1 MLQFLKME
9 HPAQKRYHNL
19 IHSLPCCF
27 PTDETDEEEEIIEEY
42 PQKETRRKKVRVR
55 MEIQSPNT
63 LYCLEYSLI
72 TPTWFGH

>member
-9 HPAQKRYHNL
+9 HPAQKGYHYL
-19 IHSLPCCF
+19 IHSLACCF

-55 MEIQSPNT
+55 MEIQSPNA

-72 TPTWFGH
+72 TST

>member
-9 HPAQKRYHNL
+9 HPAQKRYHYL

-63 LYCLEYSLI
+63 LYCLEYYLI
-72 TPTWFGH
+72 TST

>member
-1 MLQFLKME
+1 MNRLSGQQLEPELKQVMRRAF
-9 HPAQKRYHNL
+9 PL
-19 IHSLPCCF
+19 HSLACCF

-55 MEIQSPNT
+55 MEIQIPNT

-72 TPTWFGH
+72 TST